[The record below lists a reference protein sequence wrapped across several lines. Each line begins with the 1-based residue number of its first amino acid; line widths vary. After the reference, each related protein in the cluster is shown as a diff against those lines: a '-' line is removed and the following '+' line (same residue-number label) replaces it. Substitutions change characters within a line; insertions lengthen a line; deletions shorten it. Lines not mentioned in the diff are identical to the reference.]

1 MILGGSG
8 GGGGGGPEAN
18 TLPIM
23 IQKLVKKGNEQSLKA
38 GSKKLV
44 KYTSENIIFFKR

>member
-23 IQKLVKKGNEQSLKA
+23 IQKLVKKGNEQSIK
-38 GSKKLV
+38 SRV
-44 KYTSENIIFFKR
+44 KEARQIHK